1 MTPARGRSAP
11 SPTLAAVTERV
22 LGGRYQVVRHL
33 ARGGMA
39 EVYLAHDQLLDRR
52 VAVKLLFPEL
62 AQDGSFVERFR
73 REARAAAGLNHHNI
87 VSVYDFGEDDGSY
100 YIVMEY
106 VDGRTLR
113 DIIRSDGP
121 LEPARA
127 AEVGAD
133 VAAALAVAH
142 HHGIIHRDVKPG
154 NVLVA
159 GAERNGVGTVKVAD
173 FGIARAGDPRESLT
187 MTGAV
192 MGTATYLS
200 PEQAQGHPIDHRSD
214 LYSLGIVLY
223 EMLAGRP
230 PFSGDSPV
238 AIAYRHLSENPLPPS
253 THNAAIPPALDAAV
267 LRAMEKDPDARYES
281 AGQLRADL
289 LAVAQGAGD
298 YDATVVAAPPAAAGA
313 AGATQMLP
321 PLTEAATVA
330 PPPVPPYAG
339 PPADDVYR
347 RRRRVAIGL
356 SALVL
361 LAIVAVLAL
370 LADNDEGGRVAVPS
384 VVGLDVDQA
393 REALDGAGLRS
404 VVEEA
409 DRPGPQN
416 RVLEQRPE
424 AQNETDR
431 TTTVTLVVPAPTTT
445 VPTTVPRT
453 NTTRRTTTTTVEEP
467 ATTAPPPPTT
477 QAPVTQPPDTNPTVT
492 LPRFTRPTTPG

>member
-1 MTPARGRSAP
+1 VAD
-11 SPTLAAVTERV
+11 RV
-22 LGGRYQVVRHL
+22 LGERYRVVRHL

-39 EVYLAHDQLLDRR
+39 EVYVAHDQLLDRR

-87 VSVYDFGEDDGSY
+87 VSVYDLGEDDGSY

-113 DIIRSDGP
+113 DIIRSEGP

-133 VAAALAVAH
+133 IAAALAVAH
-142 HHGIIHRDVKPG
+142 RHGIIHRDVKPG
-154 NVLVA
+154 NVLLADSVA
-159 GAERNGVGTVKVAD
+159 KVAD

-200 PEQAQGHPIDHRSD
+200 PEQAQGHAIDHRSD

-238 AIAYRHLSENPLPPS
+238 AIAYRHLSEDPLPPS
-253 THNAAIPPALDAAV
+253 THNPAVPPALDATV
-267 LRAMEKDPDARYES
+267 LRAMAKNPDARYDS
-281 AGQLRADL
+281 AEQLRADL
-289 LAVAQGAGD
+289 LAAAQGAGPA
-298 YDATVVAAPPAAAGA
+298 DATVVAAPVGAAAGA
-313 AGATQMLP
+313 GSTQLLP
-321 PLTEAATVA
+321 PVTEAVTAA
-330 PPPVPPYAG
+330 PPPVPPYAER
-339 PPADDVYR
+339 PADDVDR

-356 SALVL
+356 AAVVL

-370 LADNDEGGRVAVPS
+370 LADDDEGGRVTVPS
-384 VVGLDVDQA
+384 VVGLDVDEA
-393 REALDGAGLRS
+393 RAALERVDLRS

-409 DRPGPQN
+409 DRPGTENQ
-416 RVLEQRPE
+416 VLEQRPD
-424 AQNETDR
+424 ARTETDR
-431 TTTVTLVVPAPTTT
+431 TTTVTLVVPAPSTT
-445 VPTTVPRT
+445 VPTTAPRVT
-453 NTTRRTTTTTVEEP
+453 TTRRAPTTTEAP
-467 ATTAPPPPTT
+467 ATTAPPQT
-477 QAPVTQPPDTNPTVT
+477 QATNPPVTAPPRTNP
-492 LPRFTRPTTPG
+492 PRTNPPRTTATTSPSASGG

>member
-1 MTPARGRSAP
+1 
-11 SPTLAAVTERV
+11 
-22 LGGRYQVVRHL
+22 LGPPPGEEALTDRMLSGRYQVVGHL

-39 EVYLAHDQLLDRR
+39 EVYLAHDQLLERR

-73 REARAAAGLNHHNI
+73 REARAAAGLNHPNI

-113 DIIRSDGP
+113 DIIRSEGP

-127 AEVGAD
+127 AGVAAD

-142 HHGIIHRDVKPG
+142 QHGVIHRDVKPG
-154 NVLVA
+154 NVLIA
-159 GAERNGVGTVKVAD
+159 GSESEEDGGGTVKVAD

-187 MTGAV
+187 VTGAV

-238 AIAYRHLSENPLPPS
+238 AIAYQHLSEDPVPPS
-253 THNAAIPPALDAAV
+253 THNPAVPPALDATV
-267 LRAMEKDPDARYES
+267 LRAMQKDPDARYPS
-281 AGQLRADL
+281 AGDLRADL
-289 LAVAQGAGD
+289 LDAAQGPAEPD
-298 YDATVVAAPPAAAGA
+298 PTVVAATVAVPAAAGP
-313 AGATQMLP
+313 TQMLP
-321 PLTEAATVA
+321 PLTEPATVA
-330 PPPVPPYAG
+330 APPPAYGG
-339 PPADDVYR
+339 PGDDVYR
-347 RRRRVAIGL
+347 RRRRAAIGL
-356 SALVL
+356 AALVL

-370 LADNDEGGRVAVPS
+370 LADDDGGSVAVPS
-384 VVGLDVDQA
+384 VVGLNVDQA
-393 REALDGAGLRS
+393 RETLDRLDLRS
-404 VVEEA
+404 AVEEA
-409 DRPGPQN
+409 DRPGREDQ
-416 RVLEQRPE
+416 VLEQRPPADTE
-424 AQNETDR
+424 IER

-453 NTTRRTTTTTVEEP
+453 TTRPAPTTTEAP
-467 ATTAPPPPTT
+467 ATTAPPPTPTT
-477 QAPVTQPPDTNPTVT
+477 AAATLPPRTNPTRTVPT
-492 LPRFTRPTTPG
+492 IPRGSPTTAD